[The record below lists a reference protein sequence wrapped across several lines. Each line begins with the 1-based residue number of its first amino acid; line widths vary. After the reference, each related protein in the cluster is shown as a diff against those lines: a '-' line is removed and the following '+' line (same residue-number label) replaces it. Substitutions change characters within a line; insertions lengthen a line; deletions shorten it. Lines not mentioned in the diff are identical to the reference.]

1 MSSKVQSNQLHDV
14 LATEYIFFVL
24 FCLTELERSLS
35 NSLVNLE
42 ASNAELEKF
51 KLERAQLQTQLESV
65 SDQATCIWPHQTTLR
80 DTQRWLVLPVY
91 PSWLALMIHVSTLA
105 GVNYLT
111 LINNAHSSG
120 LLIVRVIKIA
130 GYYSSFVWRGRFAKL
145 WRLLQRKS
153 HFKIKVRRRWN
164 VLRLIQVGHAV
175 QNKRSVLSLAW
186 HEWFSCKDNELKI

>member
-1 MSSKVQSNQLHDV
+1 MMSWQQS
-14 LATEYIFFVL
+14 TFCFVL

-65 SDQATCIWPHQTTLR
+65 SDQAICIWPHQTTLR

-91 PSWLALMIHVSTLA
+91 PSWPALMIHVSTLA
-105 GVNYLT
+105 GVSYLT

-120 LLIVRVIKIA
+120 LLIARVVKIA
-130 GYYSSFVWRGRFAKL
+130 GYYLSFVWRGRFTKL

-153 HFKIKVRRRWN
+153 HFKIKVRRR
-164 VLRLIQVGHAV
+164 
-175 QNKRSVLSLAW
+175 
-186 HEWFSCKDNELKI
+186 CD